1 MSTPRIDMLQ
11 GSLWN
16 KILAFSL
23 PLILTGIFVQLF
35 NAADTLILGRF
46 DSAAAMA
53 AVGNNTPLVGLIV
66 YLFLGLS
73 LGANVL
79 IAQALGA
86 GNLRAASRTVHT
98 AIVLAFAT
106 GIAVALLG
114 QFVTVPVMDWLGVP
128 PDVLPLTTIYF
139 RLFLLG
145 MPFLCLYNFISAI
158 LRSRGDTRTPF
169 YALFE
174 ASLLNILL
182 DLLFVAVFG
191 WGTAG
196 AAIATDLSLLVCA
209 AKLLRALLRESGILR
224 LDPRLLR
231 ACFSPAVL
239 RRILAIGL
247 PSALQGMMFDIAN
260 LVLQAAINSLGE
272 KVMAASAAAF
282 TVEIILYYGVFALNQ
297 TCTTFIGQNYGAR
310 NLQRCR
316 RIGALCLAFA
326 VGVALFNGAFAL
338 LTMHTIF
345 SHISSDPEV
354 VLLAETRI
362 ECVVAFSFLCA
373 IGDTLSAALRGY
385 GSSVIP
391 AVIAFFTIC
400 GSRLAW
406 VFLFFPAH
414 HTFRDLLLCYPLSWV
429 LAAAFLGIYYR
440 TYLRHLRA

>member
-23 PLILTGIFVQLF
+23 PLILTGIFEQLF

-46 DSAAAMA
+46 ASAAAMA

-247 PSALQGMMFDIAN
+247 PSALQGMKDLEYVELFLNDITDLSPLKDKEK
-260 LVLQAAINSLGE
+260 LVDLNIFYNPLKNGFEVLREMPQLKRLWAGKCRLSEEQLAELRE
-272 KVMAASAAAF
+272 ALPE
-282 TVEIILYYGVFALNQ
+282 TVIVTEG
-297 TCTTFIGQNYGAR
+297 
-310 NLQRCR
+310 
-316 RIGALCLAFA
+316 
-326 VGVALFNGAFAL
+326 
-338 LTMHTIF
+338 
-345 SHISSDPEV
+345 ISSTGNGWRVHPHYDILKRMYQV
-354 VLLAETRI
+354 DR
-362 ECVVAFSFLCA
+362 
-373 IGDTLSAALRGY
+373 Y
-385 GSSVIP
+385 IP
-391 AVIAFFTIC
+391 F
-400 GSRLAW
+400 
-406 VFLFFPAH
+406 
-414 HTFRDLLLCYPLSWV
+414 DD
-429 LAAAFLGIYYR
+429 
-440 TYLRHLRA
+440 